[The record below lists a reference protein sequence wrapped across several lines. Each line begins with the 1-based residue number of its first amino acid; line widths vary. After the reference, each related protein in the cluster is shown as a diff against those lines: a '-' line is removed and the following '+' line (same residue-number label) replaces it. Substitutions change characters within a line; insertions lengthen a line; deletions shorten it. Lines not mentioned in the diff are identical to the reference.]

1 MLYVFSDIKLNLP
14 HEDISASSWV
24 RLHLPHE
31 DKLTHFGYDMIS
43 EQYAEYLKKTT
54 NKEPIEDYEF
64 MYVEYLRLETFVE
77 WTSPNA
83 SPPKLSK
90 AGLFYRGRGDE
101 VHCFSCRGM
110 LKDWVLGISIE
121 HKHRE
126 AYPLCE
132 FVKGTDRK
140 NVPITAILV
149 YTNLSQRQNLYEALD
164 RMSIK
169 RGLFDNILEG
179 TTDQRSSSD
188 SVRINQ
194 VDPPPRRGNREI
206 RTTPSINYLIS
217 RNSLTVANFED
228 EGTVVGNSVIRD
240 QQNTISRNQPSDSAN
255 TDTGRWAYLREEA
268 RLNSF
273 LYTWP
278 SSSPVSPEDLAK
290 AGFYFTRISDRVQ
303 CAFCF
308 GVLRNWEEGDDALGE
323 HRRYFP
329 NCPFVRGED
338 VGNEPIDHTRPPEGV
353 RLGIPASSVESSDT
367 LGVVTQ
373 RPKRPEL
380 AIESKRRETF
390 QRWPTQLVQSA
401 AEMVAAGFYYTGQYQ
416 SLAYPSILVRVG
428 FG

>member
-24 RLHLPHE
+24 RLNLPHE

-43 EQYAEYLKKTT
+43 EQYAKYLKKTT
-54 NKEPIEDYEF
+54 NKEPIEDNEF

-101 VHCFSCRGM
+101 VHCFSCRGK

-121 HKHRE
+121 HKHRD

-132 FVKGTDRK
+132 FVRGTDRK

-149 YTNLSQRQNLYEALD
+149 STNLSQRQDLYEALD

-179 TTDQRSSSD
+179 TADQRSSSD

-194 VDPPPRRGNREI
+194 TDPPPSRSNREI
-206 RTTPSINYLIS
+206 RTTPTRNDLIS
-217 RNSLTVANFED
+217 RNS
-228 EGTVVGNSVIRD
+228 VIRN

-255 TDTGRWAYLREEA
+255 TDTARWAYLREEA

-273 LYTWP
+273 LYMWP

-308 GVLRNWEEGDDALGE
+308 GVLRNWEEGDDAMGE

-329 NCPFVRGED
+329 NCPFIRGED
-338 VGNEPIDHTRPPEGV
+338 VENEPIDHTRPPEGV